1 MKFKTIKW
9 EIISSPDVPGDNAIG
24 VLTLNVPSHS
34 NALGPRM
41 GMELNH
47 VMDEIRHSQARVVI
61 ITGAGGN
68 FCAGGDLKVELT
80 PLELEDETL
89 GLEGEYGDITRWWMN
104 DYFHQIAQKA
114 CVKLENLPQPVIA
127 AVDGIAVGVGLELA
141 ICCDLRIVSDRVR
154 FAELAV
160 PAGFMSEWSAPRVLP
175 QLVGQSMATEMILMA
190 RPVYGE
196 EAVKIGLANKM
207 VPADRL
213 MDEAIA
219 WASRLASYPT
229 LGVRYAKE
237 TLRYYQLKN
246 RSEEGLQLE
255 LDRVLEITRTR
266 DCAEGITAFLEKRP
280 PVYHPGNPVKR
291 PGKEFK

>member
-41 GMELNH
+41 GLELNY
-47 VMDEIRHSQARVVI
+47 VMDEIRHSEARVVI

-80 PLELEDETL
+80 PLELEEDTC
-89 GLEGEYGDITRWWMN
+89 GLEGEYGEITRWWMN
-104 DYFHQIAQKA
+104 DYFHLIAQKA
-114 CVKLENLPQPVIA
+114 CVKLEDLPQPVIA
-127 AVDGIAVGVGLELA
+127 AVDGVAVGVGLELA

-175 QLVGQSMATEMILMA
+175 QLVGQSMATEMILMG

-196 EAVKIGLANKM
+196 EAVKIGLANKV
-207 VPADRL
+207 VPSEKL

-219 WASRLASYPT
+219 WAARIASYPK

-246 RSEEGLQLE
+246 RSAEGLQLE

-291 PGKEFK
+291 PGKEYK

>member
-1 MKFKTIKW
+1 MKLKTLKW

-24 VLTLNVPSHS
+24 ILTLNVPSHS

-41 GMELNH
+41 GLELNH
-47 VMDEIRHSQARVVI
+47 IMDEIRHSEARVVI

-80 PLELEDETL
+80 PLELDEDTV
-89 GLEGEYGDITRWWMN
+89 GLEGEYGEITRWWMN
-104 DYFHQIAQKA
+104 DYFHLIAQKA
-114 CVKLENLPQPVIA
+114 CVKLEDLPQPVIA

-175 QLVGQSMATEMILMA
+175 QLVGQSMATEMILMG
-190 RPVYGE
+190 RPVYGQ
-196 EAVKIGLANKM
+196 EAVEIGLANKC
-207 VPADRL
+207 VPADKL
-213 MDEAIA
+213 MDEAIE
-219 WASRLASYPT
+219 WAARIASYPK

-246 RSEEGLQLE
+246 RSAEGLQLE

-266 DCAEGITAFLEKRP
+266 DCAEGIQAFLDKRA

-291 PGKEFK
+291 PGKEYK